1 MKALLIDDE
10 PLARAEMRRLLRAH
24 PEIEIVGE
32 AADAD
37 EARAAITR
45 SSPDLIFLDVQ
56 MPEESGFDLLASL
69 GSGVPSVIFTTAFD
83 QHAVRAFE
91 FGALDYLVKPVEPER
106 LAAGLERLRRRASP
120 SDPLPA
126 AGADE
131 TSFAPT
137 ARLQAAEKVFVRN
150 GDRCWFVPVAGI
162 QGMESDG
169 NSVRLWLADATPTVN
184 RTLAQ
189 LEERLPTERFFR
201 ANRSQVLNLSCVE
214 KVEPWFSDTLKVT
227 LTGGRTIE
235 LSRRQT
241 RLFRQRLAL

>member
-1 MKALLIDDE
+1 MKALLVDDE

-37 EARAAITR
+37 EARAAIHRTA
-45 SSPDLIFLDVQ
+45 PELLFLDVQ

-69 GSGVPSVIFTTAFD
+69 GSGVPPVIFTTAFD

-106 LAAGLERLRRRASP
+106 LAAALERLRRLSSP
-120 SDPLPA
+120 STAPDTDDT
-126 AGADE
+126 GY
-131 TSFAPT
+131 APT
-137 ARLQAAEKVFVRN
+137 ARLLPAEKVFVRN
-150 GDRCWFVPVAGI
+150 GDRCWFVPVASI
-162 QGMESDG
+162 QGLESEG
-169 NSVRLWLADATPTVN
+169 NSVRLWLAGATPIVN
-184 RTLAQ
+184 RSLAQ
-189 LEERLPTERFFR
+189 LEDRLPPEQFFR
-201 ANRSQVLNLSCVE
+201 ANRAQILNLSCIE
-214 KVEPWFSDTLKVT
+214 QVEPWFSDTLKVT

-241 RLFRQRLAL
+241 RLFRQRAAL

>member
-37 EARAAITR
+37 EARAAIKR
-45 SSPDLIFLDVQ
+45 SAPELLFLDVQ
-56 MPEESGFDLLASL
+56 IPEESGFDLLASL
-69 GSGVPSVIFTTAFD
+69 GNGVPPVIFTTAFD
-83 QHAVRAFE
+83 QHAVRAFQ

-106 LAAGLERLRRRASP
+106 LATALQRLRRLP
-120 SDPLPA
+120 STPA
-126 AGADE
+126 GPDDSDG
-131 TSFAPT
+131 TCYAPT
-137 ARLQAAEKVFVRN
+137 ARLQPAEKVFVRN
-150 GDRCWFVPVAGI
+150 GDRCWFVPVESIRGL
-162 QGMESDG
+162 ESDG

-189 LEERLPTERFFR
+189 LEERLPPENFFR
-201 ANRSQVLNLSCVE
+201 ANRAQILNLSCIE
-214 KVEPWFSDTLKVT
+214 QVEPWFSDTLKVT